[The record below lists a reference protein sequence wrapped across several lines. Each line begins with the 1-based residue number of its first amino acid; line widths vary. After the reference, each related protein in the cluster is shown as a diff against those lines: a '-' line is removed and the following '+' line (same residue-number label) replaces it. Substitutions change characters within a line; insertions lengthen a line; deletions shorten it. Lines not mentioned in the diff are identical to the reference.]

1 LKATKKLLRNS
12 VVQTILCQ
20 LAVLYIRV
28 VRATGTWKI
37 EGEAQANEYHESGRP
52 FILAFWHG
60 RLLMMNYAWRHRSQ
74 VNMLISS
81 HPDGQMVA
89 RAMSRFG
96 VQSIVGSTTRGG
108 WSAMR
113 TMVKTLRS
121 GGIVGITPDGPQ
133 GPRMRASNG
142 IITIA
147 RMADAPIIPLAFS
160 AARRRVLG
168 TWDQFVLPLPFA
180 RGVFLWGNPI
190 HVPTDADEAAME
202 SRRLELENSLIELT
216 GRADQLM
223 GHSASAPAPI
233 EGDGTSIGKRTN
245 TTRKTASDS
254 PSENTSAGL
263 RQ

>member
-1 LKATKKLLRNS
+1 MVR
-12 VVQTILCQ
+12 TILCQ
-20 LAVLYIRV
+20 LAVFYIRV
-28 VRATGTWKI
+28 VHATGTWQI
-37 EGEAQANEYHESGRP
+37 EGEAQANEFHESGRP

-60 RLLMMNYAWRHRSQ
+60 RLLMMSYAWRHRSQ

-81 HPDGQMVA
+81 HPDGQIVA
-89 RAMSRFG
+89 RTMSRFG

-147 RMADAPIIPLAFS
+147 RIANAPILPLAFS
-160 AARRRVLG
+160 ATRRRVLR
-168 TWDQFVLPLPFA
+168 TWDQFVLPLPFG

-190 HVPTDADEAAME
+190 DVPNDADEATIE
-202 SRRLELENSLIELT
+202 SRRLELETSLIELT

-223 GHSASAPAPI
+223 GHAPTAPAPI
-233 EGDGTSIGKRTN
+233 EGDGIGAGKRTS
-245 TTRKTASDS
+245 TARRTESDS
-254 PSENTSAGL
+254 PSKNAPAGL
-263 RQ
+263 SQ

>member
-1 LKATKKLLRNS
+1 M
-12 VVQTILCQ
+12 VQTVLCQ

-60 RLLMMNYAWRHRSQ
+60 RLLMMSYAWRHRSQ

-89 RAMSRFG
+89 RTMSRFG

-147 RMADAPIIPLAFS
+147 RMADAPIMPLAFS

-168 TWDQFVLPLPFA
+168 TWDQFVLPLPFG

-190 HVPTDADEAAME
+190 HVPTDADEATME

-223 GHSASAPAPI
+223 GHSAPAPAPI
-233 EGDGTSIGKRTN
+233 EGDGTSAGKRTN

>member
-1 LKATKKLLRNS
+1 M
-12 VVQTILCQ
+12 VQTILCQ
-20 LAVLYIRV
+20 LAVFYIRV

-37 EGEAQANEYHESGRP
+37 EGEAQANEFHESGRP

-60 RLLMMNYAWRHRSQ
+60 RLLMMSYAWRHRSK

-89 RAMSRFG
+89 RTMSRFG

-147 RMADAPIIPLAFS
+147 RMANAPILPLAFS
-160 AARRRVLG
+160 ATRRRVLG
-168 TWDQFVLPLPFA
+168 TWDQFVLPLPFG

-190 HVPTDADEAAME
+190 HVPTDADEAIME
-202 SRRLELENSLIELT
+202 SRRLELENSLMELT
-216 GRADQLM
+216 ARADQLM
-223 GHSASAPAPI
+223 GHSPPTPAPI
-233 EGDGTSIGKRTN
+233 EGDGIGAGKNTS
-245 TTRKTASDS
+245 TTRKTGSDS
-254 PSENTSAGL
+254 PSTNAPAGL
-263 RQ
+263 SQ

>member
-1 LKATKKLLRNS
+1 LKISKKFLRNS

-20 LAVLYIRV
+20 LAVIYIRV
-28 VRATGTWKI
+28 VRVTGTWKI

-60 RLLMMNYAWRHRSQ
+60 RLVMMNYAWHHRSR

-89 RAMSRFG
+89 RMMSRFG

-108 WSAMR
+108 RSAMR
-113 TMVKTLRS
+113 TIVRTLRS

-133 GPRMRASNG
+133 GPRMQASNG
-142 IITIA
+142 IISIA
-147 RMADAPIIPLAFS
+147 RMANAPILPLAFS
-160 AARRRVLG
+160 TTRRRVLG
-168 TWDQFVLPLPFA
+168 TWDQFVLPLPFG
-180 RGVFLWGNPI
+180 RGIFLWGNPI
-190 HVPTDADEAAME
+190 HVPTDADEATLE
-202 SRRLELENSLIELT
+202 SRRFELENSLTELT

-223 GHSASAPAPI
+223 GHSPPAPAPI
-233 EGDGTSIGKRTN
+233 EGDGIGADKRTS

-254 PSENTSAGL
+254 LPKNTIVGL
-263 RQ
+263 RR